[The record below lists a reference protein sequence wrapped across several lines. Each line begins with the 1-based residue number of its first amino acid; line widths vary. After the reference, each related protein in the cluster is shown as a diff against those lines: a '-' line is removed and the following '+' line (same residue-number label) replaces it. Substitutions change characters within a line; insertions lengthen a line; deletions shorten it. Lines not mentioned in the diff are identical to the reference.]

1 MLSGGHQAGLVD
13 AIEYPGR
20 GECIGHKREQLWNGE
35 LDALHTGQNDVD
47 IYAPGAEQEVLD
59 YKNPVGYK
67 NSTGN
72 SLAIPHVAGV
82 AALLMQIDPGLTGE
96 RVATIIRETAEL
108 QKKDNKGEPIR
119 VVNAFAAALKV
130 HNEHTPDCP
139 LAGYR
144 ISMPIQFNEGIL
156 EVNGEK
162 VPVCNAGIGNS
173 FCRFTAPRDK
183 EIHARL
189 FKHPS
194 LEAEAK
200 PVCYWEGTF
209 ADLLANGM
217 PGSRES
223 AWSHPVVDELRTV
236 RLQGLALPV
245 CYGGAQKRPV
255 AHADIVLQDQRR
267 KGRWTARTDSTGRF
281 VVPFGEPGPYTLIV
295 QETGEGGARY
305 EVDLQ
310 LEGNT
315 IYTTDPNHPENAY
328 IVLGDPV
335 SRNRWLNGF
344 AGMVFF
350 AGQAQR
356 KGRELEA
363 ARGTLTFRAQAKP
376 LTTEILLHHCYQAV
390 VPDELDFEERLA
402 ENGSTPCLR

>member
-1 MLSGGHQAGLVD
+1 MYCDTGGQ
-13 AIEYPGR
+13 
-20 GECIGHKREQLWNGE
+20 QFWNGE
-35 LDALHTGQNDVD
+35 LGALYPGQNDVD

-72 SLAIPHVAGV
+72 SLAIPHVAGL

-96 RVATIIRETAEL
+96 QVATIIRETAEL
-108 QKKDNKGEPIR
+108 QKNDNKGEPVR

-130 HNEHTPDCP
+130 HNDHAPDCP

-144 ISMPIQFNEGIL
+144 VSMPIEFNEGIL

-162 VPVCNAGIGNS
+162 VPVCHAGIGNS

-194 LEAEAK
+194 LEPGAER
-200 PVCYWEGTF
+200 VCYWEGSF

-217 PGSRES
+217 PGSRDS
-223 AWSHPVVDELRTV
+223 AWSHPAVDELRTV

-255 AHADIVLQDQRR
+255 AHADIVLKDRR
-267 KGRWTARTDSTGRF
+267 REGKWSARTDSTGRF

-295 QETGEGGARY
+295 RETGPGGARY

-315 IYTTDPNHPENAY
+315 IYTTDPNHPENTP

-335 SRNRWLNGF
+335 PRNRWRNGF
-344 AGMVFF
+344 AGRVLFD
-350 AGQAQR
+350 GQAR
-356 KGRELEA
+356 VEG
-363 ARGTLTFRAQAKP
+363 RGTGGSQGHPHLQGTGKITHSGGLPAPLLRKP
-376 LTTEILLHHCYQAV
+376 
-390 VPDELDFEERLA
+390 DR
-402 ENGSTPCLR
+402 